1 MFKKIIKLKMLFCG
15 ILLLALS
22 GFANIST
29 PSKPAAITA
38 KLLDGVPEGN
48 AVLQAQAQL
57 DNHIAAM
64 VIVPDGLMVV
74 GGVEKG
80 AVTDRVVLI
89 KGVSETELPVFP
101 EPVALAG
108 AAMMNGRVYVVGGL
122 KTLDSQTASS
132 AVYSLDLNDF
142 SKGWT
147 RDHDLP
153 GPGRLSPSMAVFND
167 ELHVFGGWALTKTG
181 REALADG
188 WGFRVKPLD
197 GTTHT
202 GWRPLKKMPVA
213 LAEAAV
219 YPTGQAH
226 VALVGGFTA
235 SDKPSDQIFIYNT
248 VTDTW
253 VPGGQLPQ
261 PVGGGVVVRQDS
273 ETLLVSTDAPVMK
286 LTLTRAVKTLSAW
299 DYGVVVLY
307 FLCMAGVGAFF
318 ASRQKTSDEYALGNR
333 NVKWWAAG
341 ISMFAT
347 GASAITL
354 MATPALVFRTNLVW
368 FFPTLFFIVIF
379 IVQAYILFPLLRRLQ
394 LTSTFEYLECRFHPS
409 LRFLASFQC
418 IIFHAAGRM
427 SVVLLLP
434 ALAVSAVTGLNVGTS
449 VLVMGVIATFYTA
462 MGGFD
467 AVIWTDVIQGTLMIL
482 GILMI
487 ILFSI
492 HGLPGGWGE
501 FVATNKTFH
510 RFDLAIWS
518 LDCSKPVVWL
528 FMLAILAQGVQV
540 VADQPTI
547 QRVFSTPLKDVRRL
561 AGMSALCS
569 ILIAALVVFSGLGMF
584 AYFHANP
591 LMMDPG
597 MANDQIM
604 PLYVVQALPNGVA
617 GLVIVALFAASLS
630 TLAGS
635 MNSVAT
641 LVGEDFYRRMSKR
654 PTDHRRLVIMKV
666 TSILIGVIGTG
677 LAYLMSKMEINS
689 MFQIWAEVSAL
700 LGGGFVGI
708 YLLGMFTRRTSSVG
722 AAVGAIGSILC
733 TVMVKKYSGLHWV
746 FYGLFAILAC
756 VVIGYAASWIF
767 PSRRTKALSGLT
779 VFDPI
784 KTPAHPE

>member
-38 KLLDGVPEGN
+38 KLLDGMPEGN

-57 DNHIAAM
+57 DNHIAAAM

-74 GGVEKG
+74 GGVGKG

-89 KGVSETELPVFP
+89 KGVSETEPPVFP

-213 LAEAAV
+213 LAAAAV

-261 PVGGGVVVRQDS
+261 PVGGGVVVVQDS
-273 ETLLVSTDAPVMK
+273 QILLVSTDAPVMQ
-286 LTLTRAVKTLSAW
+286 LTLNRAVKTLSAW
-299 DYGVVVLY
+299 DYGILLFY
-307 FLCMAGVGAFF
+307 FLVMAGVGTFF
-318 ASRQKTSDEYALGNR
+318 ASRQKSSDEFALGNR

-347 GASAITL
+347 SASAISL
-354 MATPALVFRTNLVW
+354 MAIPALIFRTNLVW
-368 FFPTLFFIVIF
+368 FFPAIFAIATFFL
-379 IVQAYILFPLLRRLQ
+379 QAYILFPLLRRLQ
-394 LTSTFEYLECRFHPS
+394 LTSTFEYLERRFHPS
-409 LRFLASFQC
+409 LRFLASLQC
-418 IIFHAAGRM
+418 IVFHAAGRM

-434 ALAVSAVTGLNVGTS
+434 ALAIAAVTGLSVATS
-449 VLVMGVIATFYTA
+449 LLMMGIIATLYTA
-462 MGGFD
+462 LGGFE
-467 AVIWTDVIQGTLMIL
+467 AVIWTDVIQG
-482 GILMI
+482 ILMMLSVLLI

-492 HGLPGGWGE
+492 YGLPGGWGE
-501 FVATNKTFH
+501 FVATGKTFH

-518 LDCSKPVVWL
+518 LDCSKPVLWL
-528 FMLAILAQGVQV
+528 TMVGVLVQGIQV
-540 VADQPTI
+540 VADQPVI
-547 QRVFSTPLKDVRRL
+547 QRVFSTPMKDVRRL
-561 AGMSALCS
+561 AAMSTFCGV
-569 ILIAALVVFSGLGMF
+569 LIAVLVAFSGLAIF
-584 AYFHANP
+584 AYFHAYP
-591 LMMDPG
+591 LKMDPG

-604 PLYVVQALPNGVA
+604 PLYVVQALPVGVA
-617 GLVIVALFAASLS
+617 GLVIAGLFAASLS

-641 LVGEDFYRRMSKR
+641 LVGEDFYRRIRKN
-654 PTDHRRLVIMKV
+654 PTDRSRLVIMKT
-666 TSILIGVIGTG
+666 TSVLVGCFGTG
-677 LAYLMSKMEINS
+677 LAYLMSKMEIDS
-689 MFQIWAEVSAL
+689 LFSAWSQIVAM

-708 YLLGMFTRRTSSVG
+708 YLLGMFSRRTSSAGAVVG
-722 AAVGAIGSILC
+722 AVGSIIATALMKQY
-733 TVMVKKYSGLHWV
+733 TTLHWV
-746 FYGLFAILAC
+746 FYSLFAVSAC
-756 VVIGYAASWIF
+756 LVIGYLSSFIF
-767 PSRRTKALSGLT
+767 PSRRQKDLAGLT
-779 VFDPI
+779 VFDAVKEDPD
-784 KTPAHPE
+784 E